1 MIEKEITTMNL
12 NNAKYYGQHL
22 QMNQFTEE
30 LAELIQAVAEGD
42 PQHIAEEIADVELL
56 IEQLEHL
63 LPLDADNIAG
73 VAWSYT
79 NDNVN
84 LDSFLS
90 CIWNLAA
97 PIKSINK
104 YRRVQMNMDRNLYSS
119 KEEAYCNSRN
129 AKDDLELCMGGLVS
143 TIKWLVKKYSITND
157 VFLSI
162 KAYKVQR
169 TRDRIELETG
179 SICKKAVDGK
189 AVAQAQDLSDYCKQQ
204 TECEPGGCI
213 FATTGEGCILADYV
227 RPELWPD
234 AIAKKNQ
241 QEGRKNG

>member
-12 NNAKYYGQHL
+12 NNAKYYGQNP

-30 LAELIQAVAEGD
+30 LAELIQAVAEEN
-42 PQHIAEEIADVELL
+42 PAHIAEEIADVE
-56 IEQLEHL
+56 IMVEQMEYL
-63 LPLDADNIAG
+63 LPLDIKYINVWAEQFKP
-73 VAWSYT
+73 S
-79 NDNVN
+79 NDI
-84 LDSFLS
+84 LS
-90 CIWNLAA
+90 CIWHLAA

-104 YRRVQMNMDRNLYSS
+104 LRRVNLVTAADPYIS
-119 KEEAYCNSRN
+119 KEEFQIRRQTAEN
-129 AKDDLELCMGGLVS
+129 AIETSIGELICYLD
-143 TIKWLVKKYSITND
+143 WLAGRYSID
-157 VFLSI
+157 AEEIRKI
-162 KAYKVQR
+162 KSHKVQR

-189 AVAQAQDLSDYCKQQ
+189 AVAQAQDLGDYCKQQ

-241 QEGRKNG
+241 QEGHKNV

>member
-63 LPLDADNIAG
+63 LPLNADNIAG

-179 SICKKAVDGK
+179 SIFKKAVDGK
-189 AVAQAQDLSDYCKQQ
+189 AVAQAQDLGDYCKQQ

-227 RPELWPD
+227 RPEFWPD

-241 QEGRKNG
+241 QEGHKNG